1 MNTKTELMIQS
12 IDEMDLLEF
21 SQRADVDMDK
31 PIQELFDN
39 CLNFISVCDFL
50 EL

>member
-1 MNTKTELMIQS
+1 MDKNTGLMTQLN
-12 IDEMDLLEF
+12 EEDLLEF
-21 SQRADVDMDK
+21 SQREESEIEK

-50 EL
+50 EM